1 MKMKSLLGIMLSLS
15 ILPACQNDETSI
27 IQNEVNK
34 YGITFTSI
42 IDDSNASRAYDGSW
56 ETNDV
61 IGLFMLSHEG
71 QNMVSGNVPYITKS
85 GNGYFTGLNT
95 SMNYPEDGSAVDF
108 IAYYPYSEQVSD
120 YKAYP
125 IDLSNQ
131 TTQNTIDL
139 MTATNL
145 TGRNQTSPQGNLQ
158 FKHLLAKMVLN
169 LKSTTGSS
177 LKGIKASING
187 LKVKGTAN
195 LSSGI
200 ITATNE
206 TATISFYMNENGT
219 QAEAILLPQP
229 LTGKLKIQLELNGQ
243 TKDIETTVTGNI
255 EQGAK
260 YICNV
265 NINYKG
271 GEITTDPQA
280 KYTRWT
286 ETPLITE
293 SQLAK
298 SNLKYIT
305 HYTGETYTNSTL
317 NGIKIRNYSM
327 LYDTDLKIAYWVAY
341 PLCNWYINGSG
352 KRTDAWD
359 YDPQVPASQQAN
371 LSSSYPANDY
381 DRGHQLPNGDRLR
394 SNAINAQ
401 TFYYT
406 NMTPQ
411 IGKKLNQTIWADLED
426 AVRGWSSAT
435 DTLYV
440 VTGAMP
446 TTSTDQTIQYTTD
459 RDGSK
464 IAIPKYYFKALAR
477 KVNGQYQTVGY
488 KLDNIS
494 YSDRN
499 FNIGLVSVK
508 ELEEMTGFTFF
519 PDKPEITES
528 IKSQKTAW
536 K

>member
-260 YICNV
+260 YICN
-265 NINYKG
+265 
-271 GEITTDPQA
+271 
-280 KYTRWT
+280 
-286 ETPLITE
+286 
-293 SQLAK
+293 
-298 SNLKYIT
+298 
-305 HYTGETYTNSTL
+305 H
-317 NGIKIRNYSM
+317 
-327 LYDTDLKIAYWVAY
+327 
-341 PLCNWYINGSG
+341 
-352 KRTDAWD
+352 
-359 YDPQVPASQQAN
+359 
-371 LSSSYPANDY
+371 
-381 DRGHQLPNGDRLR
+381 
-394 SNAINAQ
+394 
-401 TFYYT
+401 
-406 NMTPQ
+406 
-411 IGKKLNQTIWADLED
+411 
-426 AVRGWSSAT
+426 
-435 DTLYV
+435 
-440 VTGAMP
+440 
-446 TTSTDQTIQYTTD
+446 
-459 RDGSK
+459 
-464 IAIPKYYFKALAR
+464 
-477 KVNGQYQTVGY
+477 
-488 KLDNIS
+488 
-494 YSDRN
+494 
-499 FNIGLVSVK
+499 
-508 ELEEMTGFTFF
+508 
-519 PDKPEITES
+519 
-528 IKSQKTAW
+528 
-536 K
+536 